1 MNYEK
6 PSADD
11 QTDVANQAIQRHRY
25 LEILHRFTLSQEPL
39 KSVEDICWNIAKTAI
54 AELGFLDC
62 VVYLVDEDNEY
73 LFQVAA
79 HGPKNPDQRLI
90 ASPLKIKVGEG
101 VVGHVAC
108 TGEAQIISDT
118 RQDSRY
124 ILDDEFRLS
133 ELAVPITHQERVIG
147 VLDSEHP
154 DADFFS
160 TEDVQLFKTIAALAS
175 NRIDTAIAMERLE
188 QAVLVLS
195 EKEAELKSQAL
206 DLTKARRS
214 AESASEA
221 KSRFLANMTH
231 EIRTPMT
238 SIVGYADLLS
248 AGELDDVQKI
258 KWRRQL
264 ISSTRHLQE
273 LIGNVLDV
281 AAVEAGKATLD
292 LDRIS
297 LTDFLDDC
305 VENQRPRAKSK
316 DLELIIDYQGTV
328 PTEVVVDR
336 VKVRQILTNLISNA
350 LKYTEEGY
358 VKVTVSAAPVNSG
371 CKLIFQIE
379 DTGCG
384 MAPELINEAF
394 LPFSRLHKTSNA
406 NEIEGAGLGL
416 ALVTSLLKLM
426 QGSLEAQSEEG
437 RGTTFTIA
445 LDVALSPDAQ
455 WIKPGAEVLEY
466 SRDMTPSGGSEAA
479 LDGWRILLCEDSVS
493 IAELLMIILKQQGAQ
508 VDHVTNGA
516 LALECYKKMMKQ
528 NSPPDLVIMDMQ
540 MPIMD
545 GYEAATKLKA
555 LKIECPLVALTAQ
568 AIKGDESRCISAG
581 CDFYMTKPIDVATFP
596 EKLRKIRNA
605 VNSG

>member
-1 MNYEK
+1 MNYEN

-73 LFQVAA
+73 LFQIAA
-79 HGPKNPDQRLI
+79 HGPKNPDRRQI
-90 ASPLKIKVGEG
+90 THPLKIKVGEG
-101 VVGHVAC
+101 VVGYVAC

-248 AGELDDVQKI
+248 AGELDDFQKV

-273 LIGNVLDV
+273 LIGSVLDV

-292 LDRIS
+292 LDRVS
-297 LTDFLDDC
+297 LTGFLDDC

-316 DLELIIDYQGTV
+316 ALELIIDYQGTV

-394 LPFSRLHKTSNA
+394 LPFSRLRKTNNA

-455 WIKPGAEVLEY
+455 WFRPGAEALEY
-466 SRDMTPSGGSEAA
+466 SRDMTPSGRSEAA

-528 NSPPDLVIMDMQ
+528 KSPPDLVIMDMQ

-545 GYEAATKLKA
+545 GYEAATRLKA
-555 LKIECPLVALTAQ
+555 LKIECPVLALTAQ

-596 EKLRKIRNA
+596 EKLRKIRNT

>member
-1 MNYEK
+1 VNYEK

-73 LFQVAA
+73 LSQVAA
-79 HGPKNPDQRLI
+79 HGPKNPDRRQI
-90 ASPLKIKVGEG
+90 ASPLKIQVGEG
-101 VVGHVAC
+101 VVGYVAC

-133 ELAVPITHQERVIG
+133 ELAVPITYKERVIG
-147 VLDSEHP
+147 VLDSEHS

-160 TEDVQLFKTIAALAS
+160 TEDVQLFQTIAALAS
-175 NRIDTAIAMERLE
+175 SRIDTALAMERLE

-206 DLTKARRS
+206 DLRKARRS

-248 AGELDDVQKI
+248 AGELDDFQKV

-273 LIGNVLDV
+273 LVGNVLDV

-297 LTDFLDDC
+297 LTGFLDDC

-316 DLELIIDYQGTV
+316 ELELKIDYQGTV

-336 VKVRQILTNLISNA
+336 VKVRQILTNVISNA

-358 VKVTVSAAPVNSG
+358 VKVTVSAAPVDSG

-394 LPFSRLHKTSNA
+394 LPFSRVHKKSST

-416 ALVTSLLKLM
+416 ALVKSLLKLM
-426 QGSLEAQSEEG
+426 QGSLEAQSVVG

-445 LDVALSPDAQ
+445 LDVALTPDAQ
-455 WIKPGAEVLEY
+455 WFKPGAEVLEY
-466 SRDMTPSGGSEAA
+466 SRDVTPAGGSEAA

-493 IAELLMIILKQQGAQ
+493 IAELLVIILKQQGAQ
-508 VDHVTNGA
+508 VYHVTNGA
-516 LALECYKKMMKQ
+516 LAFERYKKMLKQ
-528 NSPPDLVIMDMQ
+528 NSPPDIVIMDMQ
-540 MPIMD
+540 MPVMD
-545 GYEAATKLKA
+545 GYEAASKLKA
-555 LKIECPLVALTAQ
+555 LKIACPVVALTAQ

-596 EKLRKIRNA
+596 DKLRRIRNA